1 MARQFSTLGLGL
13 PSAQVVIGA
22 LAGLALL
29 ADTPQAIAQM
39 SLPIVQ
45 ARPDTGSRIRREVV
59 KMFIPAEKRYD
70 ELTPDQKA
78 TFRAQFSNLAD
89 TDEPSYPIAGLRPLA
104 EDIVLALA
112 DGPVGKGTL
121 FMTVHVDE
129 QGEAKSTAVYETPDS
144 RVSREVAAVLMKAKY
159 KPATCNGKPCSSE
172 FPFTARF
179 AVE

>member
-1 MARQFSTLGLGL
+1 MDRPFRTRALRLPPARVVLGILTGFVL
-13 PSAQVVIGA
+13 LVDAPHVGAQA
-22 LAGLALL
+22 
-29 ADTPQAIAQM
+29 

-59 KMFIPAEKRYD
+59 KLFIPAEKSYD

-78 TFRAQFSNLAD
+78 KFRAQFSNLAD
-89 TDEPSYPIAGLRPLA
+89 SDEPSYPLAGLRPLA
-104 EDIVLALA
+104 ENIVLALA

-129 QGEAKSTAVYETPDS
+129 QGEAQSTAVYETPDS
-144 RVSREVAAVLMKAKY
+144 RVSKEVAAVLMKVRY
-159 KPATCNGKPCSSE
+159 KPARCNGKPCSSE

-179 AVE
+179 DVE